1 MSLKACELLRRAG
14 GGGALLELKSCF
26 SQEYY
31 LAQSCGGGGVGL
43 LEVKWAV
50 LVALGRPAV

>member
-31 LAQSCGGGGVGL
+31 LAQSCGGGGSL

-50 LVALGRPAV
+50 LVALGRGV